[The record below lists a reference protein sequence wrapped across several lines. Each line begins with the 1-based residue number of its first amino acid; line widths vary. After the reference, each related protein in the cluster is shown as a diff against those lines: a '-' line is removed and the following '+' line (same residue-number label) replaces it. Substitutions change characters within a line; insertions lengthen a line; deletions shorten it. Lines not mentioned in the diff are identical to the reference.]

1 LGIGRPKARRRE
13 AAMGGNDLEIVA
25 LSPTHISDRLEI
37 CFGHLDDWQSLEV
50 VQGNK
55 RWLAKANKEFGP
67 TTLIAYKGG
76 VPAGMI
82 EFVPRS
88 LIPKVG
94 FCPCR
99 SQETDMKE
107 LLALDDGYDKHL
119 FITCLWV
126 PGRYQREGIGRALL
140 SQLLLS
146 QLFNG
151 YEGALVFSK
160 DRDSRWPKEIHWP
173 AGPAEF
179 YIDNGFDVLRVLSD
193 PPGRMLIK
201 KH

>member
-1 LGIGRPKARRRE
+1 
-13 AAMGGNDLEIVA
+13 MGGNELEIIA

-37 CFGHLDDWQSLEV
+37 CFGHLDDWQKLEI
-50 VQGNK
+50 VQGSK
-55 RWLAKANKEFGP
+55 KWLARANKKFGP
-67 TTLIAYKGG
+67 TTLIAYKAG

-88 LIPKVG
+88 LIPTIG

-99 SQETDMKE
+99 ADETEMRE
-107 LLALDDGYDKHL
+107 LVALGDGYEKYL
-119 FITCLWV
+119 FVTCLWV
-126 PGRYQREGIGRALL
+126 PGRYQGEGIGKALL
-140 SQLLLS
+140 DGFLGS

-151 YEGALVFSK
+151 YEGSLVFTRE
-160 DRDSRWPKEIHWP
+160 RDKRWPNEIHWP

-179 YIDNGFDVLRVLSD
+179 YLASGFDILRVLSD
-193 PPGRMLIK
+193 PPGHILLN